1 MGRGTAFHTPR
12 AAPQTRGAQLLSGPV
27 RADASDS
34 VNCMKPMIPFPQG
47 VPFTTAQA
55 RRAGLSDRALADA
68 VGQGALIRSRRGWFH
83 VPTPADSRA
92 AAAARQSRIA
102 LCEGPAGAVVS
113 HHTAAVLH
121 GLPLVRART
130 SQVHLTADRPN
141 GGRTTGH
148 ARLHSTPRDTLSA
161 VEIDGIPVTGV
172 ARTLVDVSRTAG
184 FEAGVCATDFALRK
198 QLVTP
203 QDLAREVDQHSG
215 RTGVAIARDVA
226 GFADPDSES
235 AGESLSRCVMRSLP
249 GIPAP
254 RLQHRYFDGVLVA
267 RTDFSW
273 GDGALAGEFDGRV
286 KYTRDAAYGD
296 DPSDVVWREKQRE
309 DRIRDLGVV
318 VVRWIWADLHQ
329 PEQFRRYLLAGL
341 RRAGIR

>member
-1 MGRGTAFHTPR
+1 GRAIDTGR
-12 AAPQTRGAQLLSGPV
+12 V
-27 RADASDS
+27 
-34 VNCMKPMIPFPQG
+34 
-47 VPFTTAQA
+47 
-55 RRAGLSDRALADA
+55 A
-68 VGQGALIRSRRGWFH
+68 VTG
-83 VPTPADSRA
+83 A
-92 AAAARQSRIA
+92 AA
-102 LCEGPAGAVVS
+102 
-113 HHTAAVLH
+113 T
-121 GLPLVRART
+121 
-130 SQVHLTADRPN
+130 RP
-141 GGRTTGH
+141 
-148 ARLHSTPRDTLSA
+148 DLS
-161 VEIDGIPVTGV
+161 P
-172 ARTLVDVSRTAG
+172 TAG
-184 FEAGVCATDFALRK
+184 FEAGVCATDVALRK

-296 DPSDVVWREKQRE
+296 DPSDVVWREDRKE
-309 DRIRDLGVV
+309 D
-318 VVRWIWADLHQ
+318 
-329 PEQFRRYLLAGL
+329 
-341 RRAGIR
+341 